1 VFLYAAIP
9 VISQLEDLFN
19 EVITW
24 LYDDV
29 GIAWGLGIVLITWLS
44 RLVVLPFT
52 LRSMHGMREM
62 QALQP
67 YLKEIQEK
75 YKDDRQRMQREQMAL
90 FQEHGVNPLS
100 ACLPLVFQFPVF
112 IALYNLLRSTTFKDE
127 LIDSGDPGWLFINHL
142 GEHPTGAET
151 VVLVLLAVAGTF
163 ALIIFTPSPQ
173 TTGGNTQRYLFAGVF
188 SLVTVFLIPNAPAG
202 IAVYF
207 IASGLW
213 QIGQQTVI
221 HFVWPW
227 RPIRRPTS
235 SLSMSAWISSS
246 PSSTATDASSP
257 SSSTMRSSSTRT
269 RSAGSSG
276 RIEGWDSTPP
286 SATRGV

>member
-1 VFLYAAIP
+1 VPIEAHILQPLINVFND
-9 VISQLEDLFN
+9 VIK
-19 EVITW
+19 W
-24 LYDDV
+24 LHNDV
-29 GIAWGLGIVLITWLS
+29 GLAWGLGIVLITWLS

-112 IALYNLLRSTTFKDE
+112 IALYALLRSSTFKSE
-127 LIDSGDPGWLFINHL
+127 VGDTGWLFIPDL
-142 GEHPTGAET
+142 TAHPEGVVM
-151 VVLVLLAVAGTF
+151 VVLILLSVLSTF
-163 ALIIFTPSPQ
+163 ALLFFNPSP
-173 TTGGNTQRYLFAGVF
+173 TTGGASQRYMMAGVF

-207 IASGLW
+207 IASGIW
-213 QIGQQTVI
+213 QMGQQGVI
-221 HFVWPW
+221 HLVWPLPSPPTPEEVKASKPPPPPP
-227 RPIRRPTS
+227 RKRKRRK
-235 SLSMSAWISSS
+235 
-246 PSSTATDASSP
+246 
-257 SSSTMRSSSTRT
+257 
-269 RSAGSSG
+269 
-276 RIEGWDSTPP
+276 
-286 SATRGV
+286 

>member
-1 VFLYAAIP
+1 MLLDANILQPLINVFND
-9 VISQLEDLFN
+9 VIK
-19 EVITW
+19 W
-24 LYDDV
+24 LHDDV
-29 GIAWGLGIVLITWLS
+29 GVSWGLGIVLITWLS

-67 YLKEIQEK
+67 HLKEIQER

-100 ACLPLVFQFPVF
+100 ACLPLAFQFPVF
-112 IALYNLLRSTTFKDE
+112 IALYALLRSSTFKDE
-127 LIDSGDPGWLFINHL
+127 VVSSGDPGWLFIPHL
-142 GEHPTGAET
+142 AEHPTGGVA
-151 VVLVLLAVAGTF
+151 VALVILAVAGTF
-163 ALIIFTPSPQ
+163 ALILFTPSPQ
-173 TTGGNTQRYLFAGVF
+173 TAGGNTQRYLFAGVF

-221 HFVWPW
+221 HFVWPLPPVPTPEEVKAAKPPPPPP
-227 RPIRRPTS
+227 RKRKRR
-235 SLSMSAWISSS
+235 
-246 PSSTATDASSP
+246 
-257 SSSTMRSSSTRT
+257 R
-269 RSAGSSG
+269 
-276 RIEGWDSTPP
+276 
-286 SATRGV
+286 

>member
-1 VFLYAAIP
+1 VPFDFHSLSSVFLGGNILSP
-9 VISQLEDLFN
+9 IENLFN
-19 EVITW
+19 DVIVW
-24 LYDDV
+24 FHDN
-29 GIAWGLGIVLITWLS
+29 GITWGLGIVFITWLS

-67 YLKEIQEK
+67 YIKEIQEK

-112 IALYNLLRSTTFKDE
+112 IALYQLLRSSMFKDE

-142 GEHPTGAET
+142 GEHPTGAESIALI
-151 VVLVLLAVAGTF
+151 VLAVAGTF

-173 TTGGNTQRYLFAGVF
+173 TTGGNTQRFLFAGVF

-221 HFVWPW
+221 HFVWPLPAVPTPEEVKAAKPPPPPP
-227 RPIRRPTS
+227 RKRKRR
-235 SLSMSAWISSS
+235 
-246 PSSTATDASSP
+246 
-257 SSSTMRSSSTRT
+257 R
-269 RSAGSSG
+269 
-276 RIEGWDSTPP
+276 
-286 SATRGV
+286 

>member
-1 VFLYAAIP
+1 VLLDANILSP
-9 VISQLEDLFN
+9 IENLFN
-19 EVITW
+19 DVIVW
-24 LYDDV
+24 FHDDV
-29 GIAWGLGIVLITWLS
+29 GLTWGLGIILITWLS

-90 FQEHGVNPLS
+90 FQEHGVNPLA

-112 IALYNLLRSTTFKDE
+112 IALYQLLRSSMFKDE
-127 LIDSGDPGWLFINHL
+127 VVESGDPGWLFIKHIA
-142 GEHPTGAET
+142 EHPEGAEAIA
-151 VVLVLLAVAGTF
+151 LVILAVAGTF
-163 ALIIFTPSPQ
+163 ALIFFNPSP
-173 TTGGNTQRYLFAGVF
+173 TTGGASQRYLMAGIF

-202 IAVYF
+202 IGVYF

-221 HFVWPW
+221 HFVWPL
-227 RPIRRPTS
+227 P
-235 SLSMSAWISSS
+235 
-246 PSSTATDASSP
+246 
-257 SSSTMRSSSTRT
+257 
-269 RSAGSSG
+269 
-276 RIEGWDSTPP
+276 TPP
-286 SATRGV
+286 TPDEVRATKPPPPPPRKRKRRR